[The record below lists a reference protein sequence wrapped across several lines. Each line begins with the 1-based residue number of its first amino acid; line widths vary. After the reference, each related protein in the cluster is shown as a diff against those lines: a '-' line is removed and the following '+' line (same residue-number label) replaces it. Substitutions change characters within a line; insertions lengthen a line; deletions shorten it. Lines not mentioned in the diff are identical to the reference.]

1 MPIATK
7 LDPLRKDFQII
18 VDDALSDKGKSAAIA
33 NFARIQLKD
42 GQEINRRALGRV
54 PDHETYVDGR
64 RSENLESVNPRNG
77 MIVFEFDLN
86 EDAFIWIN
94 EMLMKHSPVLTGQ
107 YRASHLFF
115 VDGSQANPTE
125 AQLIEN
131 EAYFINAVP
140 YARKIERGLSNQA
153 PDGVYQ
159 VIADMAKR
167 RFSNSLRIQFSY
179 RSLTS
184 GKTRSDRQPA
194 IVIRPR

>member
-7 LDPLRKDFQII
+7 LDPIRKDFQII
-18 VDDALSDKGKSAAIA
+18 VDEALSDKGKSAAIA
-33 NFARIQLKD
+33 SFARAQLKD
-42 GQEINRRALGRV
+42 GQDINRRALGRV

-77 MIVFEFDLN
+77 MIVFEFDLQ
-86 EDAFIWIN
+86 EDAFIWIH
-94 EMLMKHSPVLTGQ
+94 EMLMKHSPILTGQ
-107 YRASHLFF
+107 YQASHLFF
-115 VDGSQANPTE
+115 VDGSREDPTR

-159 VIADMAKR
+159 VVADMAKR
-167 RFSNSLRIQFSY
+167 RFSNSLSIRFSY
-179 RSLTS
+179 RSLAV
-184 GKTRSDRQPA
+184 GKGKLDRQPA
-194 IVIRPR
+194 IVLKPR